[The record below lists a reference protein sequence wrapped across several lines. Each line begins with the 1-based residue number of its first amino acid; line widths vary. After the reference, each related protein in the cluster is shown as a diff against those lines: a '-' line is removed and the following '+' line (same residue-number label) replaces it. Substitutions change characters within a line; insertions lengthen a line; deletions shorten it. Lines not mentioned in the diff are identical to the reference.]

1 MPTVPAFLL
10 KKLYVKGSL
19 KTTDEGSMLV
29 IRNTLAPGTIT
40 KVSPAVIDGVEYSLE
55 QISIGEGHA
64 RRPASEIA
72 TKSPFAFGLNAVAE
86 IWIAGAR
93 LEPGMHSLAVT
104 VTAKE
109 VGELKIQIEDR
120 L

>member
-19 KTTDEGSMLV
+19 KTTDEGSMLT

-40 KVSPAVIDGVEYSLE
+40 RISPVVIDGEEYALD
-55 QISIGEGHA
+55 QISVSQGNS
-64 RRPASEIA
+64 RRPASEITA
-72 TKSPFAFGLNAVAE
+72 KSPFAFGLNAIAE
-86 IWIAGAR
+86 IWIAGAN
-93 LEPGMHSLAVT
+93 LEPGKHSLAVT

-109 VGELKIQIEDR
+109 VGELKIQIEDK

>member
-19 KTTDEGSMLV
+19 KSTDEGSMLV

-40 KVSPAVIDGVEYSLE
+40 RVSPVVIDGEEYSLE
-55 QISIGEGHA
+55 QISVGQGDV
-64 RRPASEIA
+64 RRPASEI
-72 TKSPFAFGLNAVAE
+72 TPKSPYAFGLNAVAE
-86 IWIAGAR
+86 IWIAGAA
-93 LEPGMHSLAVT
+93 LKPGVHSLAVT
-104 VTAKE
+104 VTARE
-109 VGELKIQIEDR
+109 VGDLKIQIEDK